1 MSRIAAKPIIVPE
14 GATVTVDGKDV
25 KVVTPKGE
33 LGFEMPNFITAVL
46 TDDGLKINRS
56 RNDRLT
62 RSLHGLE
69 HRLIENAIKGLG
81 VGWSKTLELVGTGYR
96 ARVEG
101 TTLVLTVGY
110 SHPVKIEA
118 PEGITFT
125 VEENRIKVEGP
136 DKYVVGQVAAW
147 VRAPRPP
154 EPYKGKGT
162 RYVGERVRRK
172 AGKAAKAAA

>member
-1 MSRIAAKPIIVPE
+1 MSRIAAKPVKIPA
-14 GATVTVDGKDV
+14 GAEVAVDGKHV
-25 KVVTPKGE
+25 KVATSSGAVEFE
-33 LGFEMPNFITAVL
+33 LPNYITASM

-56 RNDRLT
+56 RNDKLT
-62 RSLHGLE
+62 RSLHGLQ

-81 VGWSKTLELVGTGYR
+81 EGWSKTLELIGTGYR

-101 TTLVLTVGY
+101 DTLVLTVGY

-118 PEGITFT
+118 PEGIKFS
-125 VEENRIKVEGP
+125 VEENRITVSGA
-136 DKYVVGQVAAW
+136 DKYLVGQVAAW
-147 VRAPRPP
+147 VRMPRPP

-162 RYVGERVRRK
+162 RYLGERVRRK